1 MKLRFVFALCA
12 VLFVL
17 AALVG
22 CSCGSA
28 RDEAFADVVGDDLTE
43 EEYATLRDAE
53 RYRYPDGQPGSF
65 VLTDQPVL
73 RYFPFL
79 YPQQMAESPS
89 AFADDPFLWNRL
101 YVVFD
106 EKPILLKLTTTDPV
120 TINVTYPDE
129 SLPFVRDLLRVREK
143 TTILGVR
150 CTVENVVLSNTCD
163 PMPGVILYYETDRG
177 TFVRFYPLKNAEGE
191 WFTLDDF
198 TAYAGSY
205 VQYLLDNVSNED
217 EEPLTGQ
224 MAFREYL
231 DAVRAQGE

>member
-1 MKLRFVFALCA
+1 M
-12 VLFVL
+12 
-17 AALVG
+17 
-22 CSCGSA
+22 
-28 RDEAFADVVGDDLTE
+28 
-43 EEYATLRDAE
+43 
-53 RYRYPDGQPGSF
+53 
-65 VLTDQPVL
+65 
-73 RYFPFL
+73 
-79 YPQQMAESPS
+79 
-89 AFADDPFLWNRL
+89 
-101 YVVFD
+101 
-106 EKPILLKLTTTDPV
+106 
-120 TINVTYPDE
+120 
-129 SLPFVRDLLRVREK
+129 RDLLRVREK

-163 PMPGVILYYETDRG
+163 PTPGVILYYETDRG

-217 EEPLTGQ
+217 GEPLTGQ